1 MITETALQWKG
12 LADARM
18 FREEFRMHSQTIE
31 DDDGMVR
38 PAVTMKYPPLGMSAE
53 LDAADEPA
61 LLTMAQSVLDERIA
75 HFNAWYGEQEKIRSV
90 NTYSRRWETLLT
102 ETLEKEHKVDL
113 GRLRNNI
120 QFTDSAI
127 HADLLKKK
135 QEIRMP
141 YPPAMGFMPPKPVN
155 SAPEIRFKD
164 RMLFRTTLLVRL
176 SEEEFTRKLETWEKI
191 CSRIREHHEA
201 QMQEY
206 MDAVRQAEARQES
219 VDREIAEA
227 RMVYEA
233 LQRQENEAVDI
244 LQINYQGGQPEAV
257 EKFLLL
263 GLEQENL
270 PGPLS
275 KNVDLEYQR
284 DSRTLFVSME
294 LPHPAEIPKAQSAA
308 FDPATKQVHVT
319 EYTPE
324 AFAAMYDDIV
334 LKLILRSFHDI
345 YAADEAGIVDAIS
358 LHGWVRTLNRG
369 NGQYENICIASLFC
383 TRNEFSGI
391 NLAQVD
397 PALCFRYL
405 KGISGPSLHELTP
418 IPTRF
423 TLSKKSKEQVPAAR
437 PLEPLDGGKNLSLVS
452 WAEFE
457 TLVLDLFNKELA
469 GNGIEMAPMSAG
481 RDNRLEALGI
491 DADPLRG
498 GTYLLHAHRSIEP
511 LGMEAVQAVYGALMH
526 EGAIKGILTT
536 TGDFTPEA
544 LAFARQKPLSLLDGK
559 ALQDLFDKHGRP
571 VRTRRNEGLTIK
583 EQV

>member
-1 MITETALQWKG
+1 
-12 LADARM
+12 
-18 FREEFRMHSQTIE
+18 
-31 DDDGMVR
+31 
-38 PAVTMKYPPLGMSAE
+38 
-53 LDAADEPA
+53 
-61 LLTMAQSVLDERIA
+61 
-75 HFNAWYGEQEKIRSV
+75 
-90 NTYSRRWETLLT
+90 
-102 ETLEKEHKVDL
+102 
-113 GRLRNNI
+113 
-120 QFTDSAI
+120 
-127 HADLLKKK
+127 
-135 QEIRMP
+135 
-141 YPPAMGFMPPKPVN
+141 
-155 SAPEIRFKD
+155 
-164 RMLFRTTLLVRL
+164 
-176 SEEEFTRKLETWEKI
+176 
-191 CSRIREHHEA
+191 
-201 QMQEY
+201 
-206 MDAVRQAEARQES
+206 
-219 VDREIAEA
+219 
-227 RMVYEA
+227 
-233 LQRQENEAVDI
+233 
-244 LQINYQGGQPEAV
+244 
-257 EKFLLL
+257 
-263 GLEQENL
+263 
-270 PGPLS
+270 
-275 KNVDLEYQR
+275 
-284 DSRTLFVSME
+284 
-294 LPHPAEIPKAQSAA
+294 
-308 FDPATKQVHVT
+308 
-319 EYTPE
+319 
-324 AFAAMYDDIV
+324 MYDDIV